1 MDFTDLVTR
10 EIDDRFC
17 YIKYDI
23 FELIM
28 MKENN
33 YVNATKLC
41 ILGNKR
47 FRDWLRLEGSK
58 DLIKEIENVNN
69 VWKINPA
76 RADLRGLEMIIMIES
91 EGKNGKKYE
100 VSGSYVHPD
109 LIPHIAS
116 WVSPLFAVKVSKI
129 INCYVS
135 GKYEFKLKEKEN
147 KIDELMELLYEFN
160 GKYDRDIA
168 EAKERYREQ
177 RKQAKELKEHNKRME
192 EKYDRDTRELKEHNK
207 RMEEK
212 YDRDTRELKE
222 HNKELSNSVKRME
235 EKYDKDTRELKE
247 HNKELS
253 NSVKRMEEKYDRD
266 THELK
271 TELKKIEERL
281 KDKVINPSSPNKLH
295 RLVIL
300 QNKRDPN
307 SFKTLRVQAERLNQE
322 TNKYKN
328 EYRVFFN
335 AYEPN
340 AVSCFNRLKERLLEQ
355 ERVKINYND
364 FTLCDLEN
372 YGVRELYNDL
382 NNLDLVRK
390 YA

>member
-1 MDFTDLVTR
+1 MDFSNLVTR
-10 EIDDRFC
+10 EIDERFC
-17 YIKYDI
+17 YIKYDK

-28 MKENN
+28 MKENGFI
-33 YVNATKLC
+33 NATKLC
-41 ILGNKR
+41 KLGGKDFHRWKRLDYSKELIREVEAINDIWKLKSPPPDLGGVILEVGTV
-47 FRDWLRLEGSK
+47 SK
-58 DLIKEIENVNN
+58 
-69 VWKINPA
+69 
-76 RADLRGLEMIIMIES
+76 
-91 EGKNGKKYE
+91 GKHQYE
-100 VSGSYVHPD
+100 VAGSYVHQD
-109 LIPHIAS
+109 LIPHITS
-116 WVSPLFAVKVSKI
+116 WISPSFAIKVSKI

-160 GKYDRDIA
+160 S
-168 EAKERYREQ
+168 
-177 RKQAKELKEHNKRME
+177 
-192 EKYDRDTRELKEHNK
+192 KYDRDTAKL
-207 RMEEK
+207 EK
-212 YDRDTRELKE
+212 Y
-222 HNKELSNSVKRME
+222 NKRME

-266 THELK
+266 TRELKEGLRELKEENKELK

-307 SFKTLRVQAERLNQE
+307 SFKTLRLQAERLDRE
-322 TNKYKN
+322 LDKVKRD
-328 EYRVFFN
+328 YRVFFN

-364 FTLCDLEN
+364 FVLCDLEN

-382 NNLDLVRK
+382 QNLDLVRK
-390 YA
+390 YT

>member
-1 MDFTDLVTR
+1 
-10 EIDDRFC
+10 
-17 YIKYDI
+17 
-23 FELIM
+23 M
-28 MKENN
+28 MKENGFI
-33 YVNATKLC
+33 NATKLC
-41 ILGNKR
+41 KLGGKDFHRWKRLDYSKELIREVEAINDIWKLKSPPPDLGGVILEVGTV
-47 FRDWLRLEGSK
+47 SK
-58 DLIKEIENVNN
+58 
-69 VWKINPA
+69 
-76 RADLRGLEMIIMIES
+76 
-91 EGKNGKKYE
+91 GKHQYE
-100 VSGSYVHPD
+100 VAGSYVHQD
-109 LIPHIAS
+109 LIPHITS
-116 WVSPLFAVKVSKI
+116 WISPSFAIKVSKI

-160 GKYDRDIA
+160 S
-168 EAKERYREQ
+168 
-177 RKQAKELKEHNKRME
+177 
-192 EKYDRDTRELKEHNK
+192 KYDRDTAKLEKHN
-207 RMEEK
+207 
-212 YDRDTRELKE
+212 
-222 HNKELSNSVKRME
+222 KRME

-247 HNKELS
+247 YNKELS

-271 TELKKIEERL
+271 TELKKIEEDTREVKTELKKLEERL
-281 KDKVINPSSPNKLH
+281 KDKVINPTSPNKLH

-300 QNKRDPN
+300 QNKRDLN

-328 EYRVFFN
+328 EYKVFFN

-382 NNLDLVRK
+382 QNLDLVRK

>member
-1 MDFTDLVTR
+1 MDFSNLVTR
-10 EIDDRFC
+10 EIDERFC
-17 YIKYDI
+17 YIKYDE
-23 FELIM
+23 FDLIM
-28 MKENN
+28 MKENGFI
-33 YVNATKLC
+33 NATKLC
-41 ILGNKR
+41 KIGNR
-47 FRDWLRLEGSK
+47 EFRKWIRLNGSK
-58 DLIKEIENVNN
+58 ELIRKVEEMNQIS
-69 VWKINPA
+69 KSAPA
-76 RADLRGLEMIIMIES
+76 RSGRGIIIEV
-91 EGKNGKKYE
+91 NGANQYTKYDIA
-100 VSGSYVHPD
+100 GSYVHQD
-109 LIPHIAS
+109 LIPHISS
-116 WVSPLFAVKVSKI
+116 WISPLFAVKVSKI

-147 KIDELMELLYEFN
+147 KIDELMELLYKFN
-160 GKYDRDIA
+160 DKYDRDTL
-168 EAKERYREQ
+168 ELKKLYREQ
-177 RKQAKELKEHNKRME
+177 RKHAKRME
-192 EKYDRDTRELKEHNK
+192 EKYDLDTRELKEHNK

-212 YDRDTRELKE
+212 YDR
-222 HNKELSNSVKRME
+222 
-235 EKYDKDTRELKE
+235 DTRELKE

-307 SFKTLRVQAERLNQE
+307 SFKTLRLQAERLDRE
-322 TNKYKN
+322 LDKVKRDYK
-328 EYRVFFN
+328 VFFN

-372 YGVRELYNDL
+372 YGVRELCNDL
-382 NNLDLVRK
+382 QNLDLVRK

>member
-1 MDFTDLVTR
+1 MDFSDLVTR
-10 EIDDRFC
+10 EIDERFC
-17 YIKYDI
+17 YIKYDT

-33 YVNATKLC
+33 YINATKLC
-41 ILGNKR
+41 KLEDKKFKN
-47 FRDWLRLEGSK
+47 WLRLEGTKELISK
-58 DLIKEIENVNN
+58 MDEVNSVWGIKSPGSDLSRVI
-69 VWKINPA
+69 
-76 RADLRGLEMIIMIES
+76 LEVGTES
-91 EGKNGKKYE
+91 KGKHQYE
-100 VSGSYVHPD
+100 VAGSYVHPD

-116 WVSPLFAVKVSKI
+116 WISPLFAIKVSKI

-135 GKYEFKLKEKEN
+135 GKYEFKLKEREEEIRKREN
-147 KIDELMELLYEFN
+147 KIDELMELLYKFN
-160 GKYDRDIA
+160 DKYDRDIA
-168 EAKERYREQ
+168 KADERYREQ
-177 RKQAKELKEHNKRME
+177 RKQAKEHKKQNKELSFNIKRME
-192 EKYDRDTRELKEHNK
+192 EKYDRDTKELKEHNK

-235 EKYDKDTRELKE
+235 EKYD
-247 HNKELS
+247 
-253 NSVKRMEEKYDRD
+253 RD
-266 THELK
+266 TKELK

-281 KDKVINPSSPNKLH
+281 KDKVINPSSPDKLH

-300 QNKRDPN
+300 QKKNDSN
-307 SFKTLRVQAERLNQE
+307 SFRTLRVQAKGLDRELDKVKRD
-322 TNKYKN
+322 
-328 EYRVFFN
+328 YRVFFN

-382 NNLDLVRK
+382 QNLDLVRK
-390 YA
+390 YT

>member
-1 MDFTDLVTR
+1 
-10 EIDDRFC
+10 
-17 YIKYDI
+17 
-23 FELIM
+23 M
-28 MKENN
+28 MKENGFI
-33 YVNATKLC
+33 NATKLC
-41 ILGNKR
+41 KLGGKEFYKWTRLDGTKELIKKVEEINNIWKAKSSPP
-47 FRDWLRLEGSK
+47 DLEGMILEIKNESK
-58 DLIKEIENVNN
+58 
-69 VWKINPA
+69 
-76 RADLRGLEMIIMIES
+76 
-91 EGKNGKKYE
+91 GKHRYE
-100 VSGSYVHPD
+100 VAGSYVHQD

-116 WVSPLFAVKVSKI
+116 WISPSFAVKVSKI

-135 GKYEFKLKEKEN
+135 RKYEFKLKEKES
-147 KIDELMELLYEFN
+147 KIEELIELLYKFN
-160 GKYDRDIA
+160 DKYDRDTA
-168 EAKERYREQ
+168 RLERY
-177 RKQAKELKEHNKRME
+177 NKRME

-212 YDRDTRELKE
+212 YDRDTRELKT
-222 HNKELSNSVKRME
+222 ELI
-235 EKYDKDTRELKE
+235 
-247 HNKELS
+247 
-253 NSVKRMEEKYDRD
+253 
-266 THELK
+266 ELK

-307 SFKTLRVQAERLNQE
+307 SFKTLRLQAERLNQE

-328 EYRVFFN
+328 EYKVFFN

-355 ERVKINYND
+355 ERVKISYND

>member
-1 MDFTDLVTR
+1 MDFSDLVTR
-10 EIDDRFC
+10 EIDERFC
-17 YIKYDI
+17 YIKYDT

-28 MKENN
+28 MKDNN
-33 YVNATKLC
+33 YINATKLC
-41 ILGNKR
+41 KLEGKDFHR
-47 FRDWLRLEGSK
+47 WKRLEGTK
-58 DLIKEIENVNN
+58 ELIKKVNEMNN
-69 VWKINPA
+69 VWNVKSSPP
-76 RADLRGLEMIIMIES
+76 DLGGMILEVKNES
-91 EGKNGKKYE
+91 KGKHQYE
-100 VSGSYVHPD
+100 VAGSYVHPD

-116 WVSPLFAVKVSKI
+116 WISPLFAVKVSKI

-135 GKYEFKLKEKEN
+135 GKYEFKLKEKEMEIKEKETTN
-147 KIDELMELLYEFN
+147 KELLELLREFDK
-160 GKYDRDIA
+160 KYDRDIA

-192 EKYDRDTRELKEHNK
+192 EKYDKDTRELKEHNK
-207 RMEEK
+207 RMEVK

-222 HNKELSNSVKRME
+222 GLK
-235 EKYDKDTRELKE
+235 ELKE
-247 HNKELS
+247 ENK
-253 NSVKRMEEKYDRD
+253 
-266 THELK
+266 ELK

-307 SFKTLRVQAERLNQE
+307 SFKTLRLQAERLDRE
-322 TNKYKN
+322 LDKVKRD
-328 EYRVFFN
+328 YRVFFN

-364 FTLCDLEN
+364 FTLCDSEN
-372 YGVRELYNDL
+372 YGVRELCIDL
-382 NNLDLVRK
+382 LNLDLVRK
-390 YA
+390 YT